1 LPRVQYPRHTGVLGR
16 LSRSRGRTCARAA
29 RTAGTPAG
37 RPAARAGRPPAGSAA
52 RSRCSRRPG
61 APCPASQRL
70 KPSDKRAAQFGCS
83 GSGATPAHSMQASAC
98 RTGARS
104 SRVSRARLPSDPAH
118 PVPSSQARGRAGAAH
133 HSHGC
138 SATRPSSAVPASAAS
153 GLACSP
159 YQCRS
164 ASSCTRR
171 VSVSRPGSG
180 IAPSEGAMHQ
190 GSIARPERRR
200 APAGAKSY
208 AAGAAQN
215 GQTSKQGE
223 LGGRRRLAGLA
234 RRRQRVCSGDTTR
247 RAGRGRLAPAR
258 PCSTRARAR
267 RGGSAPRSRKSSA
280 PAPPAPPATNSAAGH
295 CSAAAARACRPVRL
309 QQSACRVC
317 KSACKVYR
325 TRKWMNEGGSVC
337 GFRIQ
342 L

>member
-1 LPRVQYPRHTGVLGR
+1 
-16 LSRSRGRTCARAA
+16 
-29 RTAGTPAG
+29 
-37 RPAARAGRPPAGSAA
+37 
-52 RSRCSRRPG
+52 
-61 APCPASQRL
+61 
-70 KPSDKRAAQFGCS
+70 
-83 GSGATPAHSMQASAC
+83 MQASAC

-118 PVPSSQARGRAGAAH
+118 PAPSGQARGRAGTAH

-309 QQSACRVC
+309 HQSACRVWQ
-317 KSACKVYR
+317 SACRGLPHQEVDERGRQRLRLQDPAVGQLRALAHASGSRSHRAGAQPASLNMLRLWTAMRNCGYVSAASNAKTASASAR
-325 TRKWMNEGGSVC
+325 TTHTGLPHPPLRLLTVGAQPAGA
-337 GFRIQ
+337 
-342 L
+342 LTH